1 MRNFYFLPLQM
12 PHESTVEHTGELFEP
27 TPSSAMA
34 PRGFSFSDDS
44 PSPVKSVGSNTSIAS
59 NNSVFLKY
67 DPSQVSYSL
76 GNSSDEEDLE
86 DSKGN

>member
-1 MRNFYFLPLQM
+1 M
-12 PHESTVEHTGELFEP
+12 PHESTVEHTGELFQP

-44 PSPVKSVGSNTSIAS
+44 PSPMKNRGSNSSLSS
-59 NNSVFLKY
+59 NNSVFGKTY

-76 GNSSDEEDLE
+76 GNDTDDELEEERSD
-86 DSKGN
+86 SPSRK